1 MSYHSMVPN
10 PQRKSL
16 AMGATTRWL
25 LLPVAAV
32 LALIVSLLPAEAS
45 DDSTQTGHFADAYS
59 NHYKCYEA
67 KETDQLEPEHITLK
81 DQFGSGRA
89 VALRVQMLCNPVSKN
104 DEEVP
109 DPDTHL
115 VCFEIVQDLEAIDRK
130 VLVENQFGKRTL
142 IVEQSQLLCLPSSK
156 IEL

>member
-1 MSYHSMVPN
+1 MSNQSMTPSS
-10 PQRKSL
+10 QRKAFASR
-16 AMGATTRWL
+16 ARVRWL
-25 LLPVAAV
+25 LLPVAAM
-32 LALIVSLLPAEAS
+32 LALAVSVRPAEAS
-45 DDSTQTGHFADAYS
+45 DDSQDGHFADDYF

-67 KETDQLEPEHITLK
+67 KETDQLEPIDITLK

-89 VALRVQMLCNPVSKN
+89 VALRAQMLCNPVSKN

-109 DPDTHL
+109 NPDSHL
-115 VCFEIVQDLEAIDRK
+115 VCFEIVQNLEPIERK